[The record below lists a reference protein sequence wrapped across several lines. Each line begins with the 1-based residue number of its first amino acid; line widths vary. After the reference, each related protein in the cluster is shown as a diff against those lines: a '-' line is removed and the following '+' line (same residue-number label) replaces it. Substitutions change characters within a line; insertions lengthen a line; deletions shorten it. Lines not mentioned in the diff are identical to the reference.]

1 MDEQCVSAHYRHMKP
16 IYFQLAAALAANVL
30 LAASMASAR
39 QSADEDANWLDAPQ
53 TPGDW
58 RYLKLG
64 AGSSASFHSRDG
76 TALFTMQCQPAGA
89 RIVLSR
95 AGSAEGQVMM
105 RIRTETRDQILTAA
119 AKPSVAPE
127 VSASLPSRD
136 PLLDA
141 MAITKGRFAM
151 EVEGME
157 PLYLP
162 AWAEVTRVIEDCR

>member
-1 MDEQCVSAHYRHMKP
+1 MDEQCVSAHYRDMKP
-16 IYFQLAAALAANVL
+16 IYFQLAAALAANL
-30 LAASMASAR
+30 LLGASMASAR
-39 QSADEDANWLDAPQ
+39 QLADEDANWLDAAQ

-64 AGSSASFHSRDG
+64 AGSSASFQGPDG
-76 TALFTMQCQPAGA
+76 TRLFTMQCQPAGG
-89 RIVLSR
+89 RIILSR
-95 AGSAEGQVMM
+95 VGTAEGQVMM

-119 AKPSVAPE
+119 ATPSAAPE
-127 VSASLPSRD
+127 VGTSLPSRN

-141 MAITKGRFAM
+141 MAITKGRFAI